1 MIFMINEE
9 TVFYKV
15 GKFVLNILKEPW
27 HNPYQLIFTQ
37 SKSTMRDVERLSI
50 VCVCVCVFV
59 GWGWRGRG
67 LSTIANHSGW
77 PMKNKRPKIL

>member
-1 MIFMINEE
+1 MIFMINGE

-27 HNPYQLIFTQ
+27 HNPYQLIFTR

-50 VCVCVCVFV
+50 VCVCVCVCVCGV
-59 GWGWRGRG
+59 GVEGEGTEHKCQPLW
-67 LSTIANHSGW
+67 LADEE
-77 PMKNKRPKIL
+77 

>member
-1 MIFMINEE
+1 MIFMINGE

-27 HNPYQLIFTQ
+27 HNPYQLIFTR

-50 VCVCVCVFV
+50 VCVCEGTEHKCQPL
-59 GWGWRGRG
+59 W
-67 LSTIANHSGW
+67 LADEE
-77 PMKNKRPKIL
+77 